1 MENPQAK
8 PYTLKWFLEEI
19 VRACVVVFIGLLFV
33 IVGNGLMESYLLPD
47 RLKKAEEQM
56 MQKFDEK
63 LKALQHESV
72 ERESE
77 FAKIIAELRHSQ
89 RQPDIHPDSSGGE
102 DPEKTRLKYLEKHLW
117 NKQQQQQHN

>member
-1 MENPQAK
+1 MDNTPAK

-19 VRACVVVFIGLLFV
+19 IRACVVVFVGLLFV
-33 IVGNGLMESYLLPD
+33 IVGNGLIESYLLPD

-77 FAKIIAELRHSQ
+77 FAKIIAELRHS
-89 RQPDIHPDSSGGE
+89 RQPLDAHPDGD

-117 NKQQQQQHN
+117 NKQQQH